1 MDSRAEEE
9 LLKNFHSFRSF
20 GRPVKN
26 FEYETEKF
34 FTGHQRRKTLVKL
47 GRKCSSTAG
56 QLLQGHFLSHT
67 RHLGLLVGGREGGGG
82 GVITGP
88 SRQGKGWCIELLSP
102 TRYSYQLRMGG
113 VKAAENTGW

>member
-56 QLLQGHFLSHT
+56 QLLQGHFFVTHQTPGSL
-67 RHLGLLVGGREGGGG
+67 GGREGGGG
-82 GVITGP
+82 GVGSLLGP
-88 SRQGKGWCIELLSP
+88 E
-102 TRYSYQLRMGG
+102 GG
-113 VKAAENTGW
+113 GRGGG

>member
-34 FTGHQRRKTLVKL
+34 FYGA
-47 GRKCSSTAG
+47 S
-56 QLLQGHFLSHT
+56 
-67 RHLGLLVGGREGGGG
+67 
-82 GVITGP
+82 
-88 SRQGKGWCIELLSP
+88 
-102 TRYSYQLRMGG
+102 
-113 VKAAENTGW
+113 AAENFGKTWTQVQLNCRTTIAGSFFVTHQTPGSLGGRGVEVGSLLGPVGRGRGVH

>member
-82 GVITGP
+82 GVISGP
-88 SRQGKGWCIELLSP
+88 SRQGQGDSLS
-102 TRYSYQLRMGG
+102 Y
-113 VKAAENTGW
+113 